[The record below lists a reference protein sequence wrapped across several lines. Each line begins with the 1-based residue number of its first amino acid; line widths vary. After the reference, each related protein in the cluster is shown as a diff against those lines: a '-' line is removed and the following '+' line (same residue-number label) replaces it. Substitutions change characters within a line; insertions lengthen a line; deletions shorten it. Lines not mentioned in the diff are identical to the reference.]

1 MFRRLRALEIAGLL
15 ICATSW
21 SGCATRTVVLDRQSD
36 VVRIG
41 PGMRGKVYVW
51 RDGGWVLSGKVTL
64 PEGWYAGPGPESN

>member
-1 MFRRLRALEIAGLL
+1 M
-15 ICATSW
+15 
-21 SGCATRTVVLDRQSD
+21 LDRQSD

-64 PEGWYAGPGPESN
+64 PEGWYAGPGNEEMQNAK

>member
-1 MFRRLRALEIAGLL
+1 MFRRLRALEIVGLL
-15 ICATSW
+15 ICVTAW

-51 RDGGWVLSGKVTL
+51 RDGGWVLRGKVTL
-64 PEGWYAGPGPESN
+64 PEGWYAGPGPNKN